1 MRIFL
6 LTSKL
11 NFETAGGSVMDL
23 HLKAKGLVDLGHDVS
38 VITGFSQNNIIK
50 THLPYKVIEEHIPY
64 RGLLG
69 IQYSAY
75 HILKNH
81 QKHADAYYVDG
92 QIFIYAGGLFRVFG
106 GKVPVIP
113 FFNTRLNCM
122 GDTAG
127 NVDQSTLPLMKVL
140 QKKLRLWL
148 EGTLGVIIANKNNAF
163 IFNTPH
169 VQQIYRKFGYNTEKS
184 VVIEDFVDM
193 KSTVEKYK
201 ITPSHIT
208 AIQKKKEHIILFST
222 GRMLKEKG
230 FDIIVNAFTL
240 LQNKD
245 RYHVILSGDGPD
257 KERVENLVKEKGL
270 EKYFTFPGWVDKET
284 LSNYFL
290 TSQIFIFPKWW
301 IEYGSALLTEALAFG
316 LPCIIPGGG
325 ALEWLTHGNVL
336 TFTND
341 APEALAKQIEEFGN
355 NEKKRILYGEKSL
368 ERVQTLD
375 YSILSRSLSNVLEQA
390 VAA

>member
-1 MRIFL
+1 M
-6 LTSKL
+6 
-11 NFETAGGSVMDL
+11 
-23 HLKAKGLVDLGHDVS
+23 
-38 VITGFSQNNIIK
+38 
-50 THLPYKVIEEHIPY
+50 
-64 RGLLG
+64 
-69 IQYSAY
+69 
-75 HILKNH
+75 
-81 QKHADAYYVDG
+81 
-92 QIFIYAGGLFRVFG
+92 
-106 GKVPVIP
+106 
-113 FFNTRLNCM
+113 
-122 GDTAG
+122 
-127 NVDQSTLPLMKVL
+127 
-140 QKKLRLWL
+140 
-148 EGTLGVIIANKNNAF
+148 
-163 IFNTPH
+163 
-169 VQQIYRKFGYNTEKS
+169 
-184 VVIEDFVDM
+184 VIEDFVDM
-193 KSTVEKYK
+193 QNTVTKYH
-201 ITPSHIT
+201 ITPSRI
-208 AIQKKKEHIILFST
+208 KEVQQNKEPIILFST

>member
-1 MRIFL
+1 
-6 LTSKL
+6 
-11 NFETAGGSVMDL
+11 MDL

-50 THLPYKVIEEHIPY
+50 EHLPYKIFEEKIPY

-69 IQYSAY
+69 IQYAGY
-75 HILKNH
+75 HILKKY
-81 QKHADAYYVDG
+81 QTSADIFYIDG
-92 QIFIYAGGLFRVFG
+92 QIFIYAGGLFRIFG
-106 GKVPVIP
+106 GKRPVVP
-113 FFNTRLNCM
+113 FFNVRLNCM
-122 GDTAG
+122 ANTSG
-127 NVDQSTLPLMKVL
+127 NIEQNSLSIQKRLK
-140 QKKLRLWL
+140 KKLRLWL
-148 EGTLGVIIANKNNAF
+148 EGTLGVLIANKNSTF

-169 VQQIYRKFGYNTEKS
+169 VQEIYRKFGYQTKKS

-193 KSTVEKYK
+193 QNTVTKYH
-201 ITPSHIT
+201 ITPSRI
-208 AIQKKKEHIILFST
+208 KEVQQNKEPIILFST

-230 FDIIVNAFTL
+230 FDIIVNAFVL
-240 LQNKD
+240 LPNKD
-245 RYHVILSGDGPD
+245 HYRVILSGGGPD
-257 KERVENLVKEKGL
+257 KERIENLVKEKGL

-284 LSNYFL
+284 LANYFL
-290 TSQIFIFPKWW
+290 TSQVFIFPKWW

-325 ALEWLTHGNVL
+325 ALEWLTHSNVL

-375 YSILSRSLSNVLEQA
+375 YSILSRSLSNALEQT
-390 VAA
+390 VSV